1 MVAFVDVI
9 LPIPLENKFT
19 YSITEAESK
28 FILPGMRI
36 AVSFGKSKI
45 YTSIAFKVHQQAPL
59 VYEAKPIEEI
69 LDNSPIITERQLSH
83 WQWIAEYYMCSIG
96 EVVRAA
102 LPSGF
107 LLESETLIK
116 LNTDEVDIEKNL
128 DDQEFLIYEALQYQS
143 SLMVGDVISILDRKK
158 VMPVLYGLMNK
169 KVITIEER
177 LFETFKPKKQ
187 RVIRLSDRY
196 KSESELNNLL
206 EELSRAP
213 KQRDV
218 VMNLFMLEARQ
229 KSKVSAKDLMTASK
243 ASSSI
248 LKSLIDKGILEESF
262 DVISRIEDVGNEGDR
277 LKSLSVYQEDAY
289 KKLQTGFEEQDVML
303 LHGVTSSGKTEIYVK
318 FIHEHLKN
326 GKSVLY
332 LLPEIALTTQLVERL
347 QGYFGN
353 DVLVYHSRYNL
364 MERMELWN
372 SVLEANEAKVVIGA
386 RSSLFL
392 PFHSLGL
399 IIVDEE
405 HETSFKQFD
414 PAPRYHA
421 RDAAIVLGNLFQAKV
436 LLGSATP
443 SLESFYNIKQKK
455 YGLVSLTKRFN
466 DVLMPDIEMVDISEA
481 YRKKRMKGH
490 FSERLLEEIEKA
502 LEENK
507 QIILFQ
513 NRRGYS
519 PIVECLSC
527 GHSPQCPNCDVTLT
541 YHQYSDRL
549 RCHYCGYN
557 VPMHKTCEAC
567 GNANLNTKGFGTE
580 QVEEEVNEL
589 FPKAKTARMD
599 LDTTRGKYGHQRI
612 ISSFERHEVDI
623 LIGTQMVT
631 KGLDFRN
638 VMLVGIMNA
647 DTMLNFPDFRAHERS
662 FQMLLQVSGRAGR
675 TDDRG
680 KVLIQSY
687 NPYHQILQQVSNN
700 DFKSMYLEQMDERHN
715 YKYPPVVRLIKVTLR
730 HKDLNKVNVSADW
743 LAKSYRQLLPCEV
756 LGPEF
761 APIARIRNQYHKNI
775 LVKIKFSNS
784 LQKTKK
790 AIIKINNSFQSI
802 KDFRSV
808 RVIFNVDPY

>member
-1 MVAFVDVI
+1 
-9 LPIPLENKFT
+9 
-19 YSITEAESK
+19 SK

-83 WQWIAEYYMCSIG
+83 WHWIAEYYMCSIG

-116 LNTDEVDIEKNL
+116 LNTDEVDIEKDL

-196 KSESELNNLL
+196 KSESELNILL

-229 KSKVSAKDLMTASK
+229 KSNVSAKDLMTASK

-248 LKSLIDKGILEESF
+248 LKNLIDKGILEESF

-372 SVLEANEAKVVIGA
+372 SVLKANEAKVVIGA

-466 DVLMPDIEMVDISEA
+466 DVLMPDIEIVDISEA

-490 FSERLLEEIEKA
+490 FSERLLEEIEKE
-502 LEENK
+502 LDENK
-507 QIILFQ
+507 QVILFQ

-567 GNANLNTKGFGTE
+567 GNANLDTKGFGTE

-675 TDDRG
+675 TDERG

-775 LVKIKFSNS
+775 LVKIKSSNS